1 MQRQFTNFSKRSMA
15 MLALLMGMLGVSWS
29 VSKADT
35 TTTYRVFLKDKGPQE
50 FKKGS
55 ALYTQT
61 LAQFTPRALDR
72 RRKVMPDSA
81 IISLQDAPLYEP
93 YLQGLQLLKADILLR
108 LRWNNYAVI
117 RCDSATA
124 ELIALLPYVRKIKRT
139 ATKLQPLSI
148 AEPATSMR
156 YVTDNPISHSILAAV
171 DNCGVFHY
179 GRAFN
184 QAQMLGVPE
193 IHGMGILGQGALL
206 TFLDTGFRWKA
217 HESTKN
223 AHVLGEY
230 DFIRRDSITG
240 NEDGDDGGQD
250 GHGSIVFSTVCGFLQ
265 DSLIGIAPNASFLLA
280 KTEDIPTE
288 QHLEEDNYAA
298 AVEWAEAKGTDALS
312 SSLGYSNFNQPEEEN
327 YTFADFD
334 GKTTITAQAVNRA
347 VERGVV
353 CVSAA
358 GNEGSRDSTLITPSD
373 ADSVIAV
380 AAVEPDGRSVTG
392 FSSRGPRGDGGIK
405 PDIAAQGRQVVCTA
419 YNDSLSIGAA
429 NGTSL
434 ATPLIAG
441 TTALFLSAFPELR
454 PWEVKKYLYETASNA
469 SQKNNASGYGV
480 ANLPAAMMKAGI
492 IISPAVATYPVNGRQ
507 RVVVFIR
514 SSSVI
519 LSAKLNFDFVGESY
533 SYTLFPT
540 GNLYQYV
547 TEFPLAKFQNQ
558 PAKYT
563 ISVDDGKS
571 TRSLPRTKG
580 EKFTLLPN
588 AVSIPC
594 GINPEALPYSP
605 ELLLSVEET
614 PVITESKDNMV
625 TLSMMLDT
633 ESAIDV
639 TVYNAIGQVVYSSGR
654 YERSSGVSNLTIPTE
669 NFASGVYFVA
679 VRFQG
684 KTELA
689 RFLKQ

>member
-1 MQRQFTNFSKRSMA
+1 M
-15 MLALLMGMLGVSWS
+15 
-29 VSKADT
+29 
-35 TTTYRVFLKDKGPQE
+35 E
-50 FKKGS
+50 FKKGNS
-55 ALYTQT
+55 LYTQT
-61 LAQFTPRALDR
+61 LAQFNQRALER

-81 IISLQDAPLYEP
+81 IISLQDAPLFEP
-93 YLQGLQLLKADILLR
+93 YLQSLQLMKAEIILR

-117 RCDSATA
+117 RCDSVTA
-124 ELIALLPYVRKIKRT
+124 IEIGRLAFIKKIKRT
-139 ATKLQPLSI
+139 ATKLLPLSI
-148 AEPATSMR
+148 IESAASPR
-156 YVTDNPISHSILAAV
+156 YLMDNPVGHNILAAV
-171 DNCGVFHY
+171 DNCGVFRY
-179 GRAFN
+179 GRSFN
-184 QAQMLGVPE
+184 QAQILGVPE

-223 AHVLGEY
+223 ANVLGEY
-230 DFIRRDSITG
+230 DFIMRDSITG
-240 NEDGDDGGQD
+240 NEGADNGGQD

-312 SSLGYSNFNQPEEEN
+312 SSLGYSDFNQPDEEN
-327 YTFADFD
+327 YRFEDFD
-334 GKTTITAQAVNRA
+334 GKTTITAQVVNRA

-353 CVSAA
+353 CISAA
-358 GNEGSRDSTLITPSD
+358 GNEGAGDSTLITPSD

-380 AAVEPDGRSVTG
+380 AAVEPDGRTVTG
-392 FSSRGPRGDGGIK
+392 FSSRGPRGDGKIK
-405 PDIAAQGRQVVCTA
+405 PDIGAQGRQVICTA

-441 TTALFLSAFPELR
+441 TTALFLSVFPELR
-454 PWEVKKYLYETASNA
+454 PWEIKKYLYETASNA
-469 SQKNNASGYGV
+469 SQKNNSLGYGV

-492 IISPAVATYPVNGRQ
+492 IISPSVATYPINGRQ

-514 SSSVI
+514 SSAVI
-519 LSAKLNFDFVGESY
+519 LSAKLNVEFVGESH

-540 GNLYQYV
+540 GSLYQYV
-547 TEFPLAKFQNQ
+547 TEFPIAKFQNQ

-571 TRSLPRTKG
+571 TRAIPLKKG
-580 EKFTLLPN
+580 ETFTLLPN
-588 AVSIPC
+588 SVTIPC
-594 GINPEALPYSP
+594 GVNPDALPYSP
-605 ELLLSVEET
+605 ELLLTVKEA
-614 PVITESKDNMV
+614 PVITESKDNIV
-625 TLSMMLDT
+625 TLSMLLDK
-633 ESAIDV
+633 ESDIEV
-639 TVYNAIGQVVYSSGR
+639 TVYNSIGQAVYISGVYS
-654 YERSSGVSNLTIPTE
+654 RSAGVSNLTIPTQD
-669 NFASGVYFVA
+669 FASGVYFVA
-679 VRFQG
+679 AKFQG

-689 RFLKQ
+689 RFLKY

>member
-1 MQRQFTNFSKRSMA
+1 
-15 MLALLMGMLGVSWS
+15 MLALMTLILCISSS
-29 VSKADT
+29 VTKGDT
-35 TTTYRVFLKDKGPQE
+35 TSTYRVFFKDKGPQE
-50 FKKGS
+50 FKKNS
-55 ALYTQT
+55 TLYTQT
-61 LAQFTPRALDR
+61 LAQFTPRALER

-81 IISLQDAPLYEP
+81 LISLQDAPVYAP
-93 YLQGLQLLKADILLR
+93 YLQGLQLLKAEILLR
-108 LRWNNYAVI
+108 LRWNNYAVV

-124 ELIALLPYVRKIKRT
+124 VTLSLLPYVKNIKRT
-139 ATKLQPLSI
+139 STKLLPLSLQQS
-148 AEPATSMR
+148 TSPR
-156 YVTDNPISHSILAAV
+156 QYLIENPVGHSMLAAV
-171 DNCGVFHY
+171 DNCGVFRY
-179 GRAFN
+179 GRSFN

-223 AHVLGEY
+223 ADVRGEY
-230 DFIRRDSITG
+230 DFIMRDSITG
-240 NEDGDDGGQD
+240 NEGSDNGGQD
-250 GHGSIVFSTVCGFLQ
+250 GHGSIVFSTVCGLLQ

-280 KTEDIPTE
+280 KTEDISSE
-288 QHLEEDNYAA
+288 LRIEEDNYAA
-298 AVEWAEAKGTDALS
+298 AVEWAEAQGTDALS
-312 SSLGYSNFNQPEEEN
+312 SSLGYESFDDPDVD
-327 YTFADFD
+327 YDFADFD
-334 GKTTITAQAVNRA
+334 GKTTVTSQVVNRA

-353 CVSAA
+353 CITAA
-358 GNEGSRDSTLITPSD
+358 GNEGSGDSTLITPSD

-392 FSSRGPRGDGGIK
+392 FSSRGPRGDGKIK
-405 PDIAAQGRQVVCTA
+405 PDIASQGRQVVCTA

-441 TTALFLSAFPELR
+441 TTALFLSVFPELR
-454 PWEVKKYLYETASNA
+454 PWEIKKYLYETASNA
-469 SQKNNASGYGV
+469 TQKNNASGYGV

-519 LSAKLNFDFVGESY
+519 LSAKLNVDFVGESY
-533 SYTLFPT
+533 SYTLLPT

-547 TEFPLAKFQNQ
+547 TEFPMAKFQNQ

-571 TRSLPRTKG
+571 TRALPRTKG
-580 EKFTLLPN
+580 ETFTLVPN
-588 AVSIPC
+588 AVTIPC
-594 GINPEALPYSP
+594 GVNPEALPYSP
-605 ELLLSVEET
+605 ELLLSVQET
-614 PVITESKDNMV
+614 PIITESKDNTV
-625 TLSMMLDT
+625 TLSMLLDK
-633 ESAIDV
+633 ESPIEV
-639 TVYNAIGQVVYSSGR
+639 TVYNSIGQVVYSSGL

-679 VRFQG
+679 ARFQG

-689 RFLKQ
+689 RFLKH